1 MQQYFVIFKGGLMSE
16 RYTLEWLDTLIT
28 MTLNP
33 AKNKLGSIQN
43 EDISNLRTQIKTE
56 SDRVMGTIKSLMFSM
71 ESEDKI
77 VFGIKQFHSSLIAL
91 LDQALR
97 NKICNSRYPELKQI
111 LNELIR
117 CISELLSFIES
128 RFIDFLNLNGNVPTA
143 YFNIIKKELFIKI
156 EAIQNRLHGDF
167 QLQPAFEIMIQSLVN
182 FLNYSPEE
190 HSFTFQELRYIKDLC
205 KDFDH
210 IEFTENTKVFSQ
222 IDELL
227 ISWNFNDVRYIANLT
242 ERLSQ
247 LVSSQEKTGDRIEG
261 LLYYFK
267 SFKQLHRKQSVVFN
281 SRYANLNDQICNW
294 FNQEIYYFEKKM
306 HISLMPLQ
314 EHAELNKPKTSLEKP
329 KQKVQCMLST
339 DQTGLILRAADE
351 TRILVAKSMSEVF
364 KTIVPHLST
373 PHKQDLSYDGMR
385 SKSYVAED
393 RDKQIAIE
401 TLERIIKK
409 IKQY

>member
-1 MQQYFVIFKGGLMSE
+1 MSE
-16 RYTLEWLDTLIT
+16 GYTLEWLDTLIT

-33 AKNKLGSIQN
+33 AKNKLSSIQD

-56 SDRVMGTIKSLMFSM
+56 RDRVIGTIKSLVFSM

-77 VFGIKQFHSSLIAL
+77 VFGIKQFHSTLIAL
-91 LDQALR
+91 LDQSIR
-97 NKICNSRYPELKQI
+97 NKNCNSKYPKLKQI
-111 LNELIR
+111 INELIR
-117 CISELLSFIES
+117 CISELLAFIEG
-128 RFIDFLNLNGNVPTA
+128 RFINFLNINGNVPTA
-143 YFNIIKKELFIKI
+143 YFNIIKKELIKRI
-156 EAIQNRLHGDF
+156 EAIRDRLNSNF

-190 HSFTFQELRYIKDLC
+190 NSFTFQEVKYIKELC
-205 KDFDH
+205 KEFDH
-210 IEFTENTKVFSQ
+210 IEITENTKVFSQ

-227 ISWNFNDVRYIANLT
+227 ISLNFNDVRYIENLT
-242 ERLSQ
+242 ERLSHII
-247 LVSSQEKTGDRIEG
+247 SSQEKTEDRIES

-267 SFKQLHRKQSVVFN
+267 LFKQLHKKQSVVFN
-281 SRYANLNDQICNW
+281 SKYANLNDEICNW
-294 FNQEIYYFEKKM
+294 FFQEISYLKKKM
-306 HISLMPLQ
+306 RLSVIPLQ
-314 EHAELNKPKTSLEKP
+314 DHTELTKSKANPEKP
-329 KQKVQCMLST
+329 KQKIMCMLST
-339 DQTGLILRAADE
+339 DQTGLILRATDE
-351 TRILVAKSMSEVF
+351 LRILVSKSMNEVF

-373 PHKQDLSYDGMR
+373 PYKEDLSYDGMR

>member
-1 MQQYFVIFKGGLMSE
+1 MNE

-33 AKNKLGSIQN
+33 AKNRLSAIQE
-43 EDISNLRTQIKTE
+43 EDISNFRIQIKTE
-56 SDRVMGTIKSLMFSM
+56 RDKVMSTIKSLVFSM
-71 ESEDKI
+71 ESETKI
-77 VFGIKQFHSSLIAL
+77 AFGIKQFHSSLVAL
-91 LDQALR
+91 LDQAMR
-97 NKICNSRYPELKQI
+97 NKICNSRFPELKQI

-117 CISELLSFIES
+117 CISEMLAFIEG
-128 RFIDFLNLNGNVPTA
+128 RYFNFLNLNDNVPTT
-143 YFNIIKKELFIKI
+143 YLKNIKKELIKRI
-156 EAIQNRLHGDF
+156 EAIKVRLNGDL
-167 QLQPAFEIMIQSLVN
+167 QVQPAFEIMIQSLVN
-182 FLNYSPEE
+182 FLNHSPEE
-190 HSFTFQELRYIKDLC
+190 HSFTFQEIRYMKELC
-205 KDFDH
+205 KEFDH
-210 IEFTENTKVFSQ
+210 IEITENTKVFSQ

-227 ISWNFNDVRYIANLT
+227 ISWNFNDVRYIEHLT

-247 LVSSQEKTGDRIEG
+247 LVCTQEKTGDKIEN

-281 SRYANLNDQICNW
+281 SKYANLNDEICNW
-294 FNQEIYYFEKKM
+294 FFHEILYLEKKM
-306 HISLMPLQ
+306 RLSAMPLQ
-314 EHAELNKPKTSLEKP
+314 EHAEFIKSNASLEKR
-329 KQKVQCMLST
+329 KQKIMCMLST
-339 DQTGLILRAADE
+339 DQTGLILRATDE
-351 TRILVAKSMSEVF
+351 LRILIAKSMNEVF

-373 PHKQDLSYDGMR
+373 PHREELSYDGMR

>member
-1 MQQYFVIFKGGLMSE
+1 MSE
-16 RYTLEWLDTLIT
+16 GYTLEWLDTLIT

-33 AKNKLGSIQN
+33 AKNKLSSIQD

-56 SDRVMGTIKSLMFSM
+56 RDRVIGTIKSLVFSM

-77 VFGIKQFHSSLIAL
+77 VFGIKQFHSTLIAL
-91 LDQALR
+91 LDQSIR
-97 NKICNSRYPELKQI
+97 NKNCNSKYPKLKQI
-111 LNELIR
+111 INELIR
-117 CISELLSFIES
+117 CISELLAFIEG
-128 RFIDFLNLNGNVPTA
+128 RFINFLNINGNVPTA
-143 YFNIIKKELFIKI
+143 YFNIIKKELIKRI
-156 EAIQNRLHGDF
+156 EAIRDRLNSNF

-190 HSFTFQELRYIKDLC
+190 HSFTFQEVKYIKELC
-205 KDFDH
+205 KEFDH
-210 IEFTENTKVFSQ
+210 IEITENTKVFSQ

-227 ISWNFNDVRYIANLT
+227 ISLNFNDVRYIENLT
-242 ERLSQ
+242 ERLSHII
-247 LVSSQEKTGDRIEG
+247 SSQEKTEDRIES

-267 SFKQLHRKQSVVFN
+267 LFKQLHKKQSVVFN
-281 SRYANLNDQICNW
+281 SKYANLNDEICNW
-294 FNQEIYYFEKKM
+294 FFQEISYLKKKM
-306 HISLMPLQ
+306 RLSVIPLQ
-314 EHAELNKPKTSLEKP
+314 DHTELTKSKANPEKP
-329 KQKVQCMLST
+329 KQKVMCMLST
-339 DQTGLILRAADE
+339 DQTGLILRATDE
-351 TRILVAKSMSEVF
+351 LRILVSKSMNEVF

-373 PHKQDLSYDGMR
+373 PYKEDLSYDGMR